1 MTDPKAANPQSTKR
15 LQYSIPA
22 LIVLGIAVAVAVISF
37 TQQPADVFVFPRLV
51 SIFFVIL
58 ALWNAARAV
67 LGLSKVGAGLSAGEA
82 LNILPGALVMI
93 ALIYGAAKFFGFYA
107 ASSVAFLVIATLYD
121 PAKFTS
127 LRAWL
132 VRIAVSGAFMGVI
145 YLLFAVLLR
154 VQTPRGLFF

>member
-15 LQYSIPA
+15 LLYSIPA

-67 LGLSKVGAGLSAGEA
+67 LGMARGTHPRTHVGKLV
-82 LNILPGALVMI
+82 PGH
-93 ALIYGAAKFFGFYA
+93 
-107 ASSVAFLVIATLYD
+107 AT
-121 PAKFTS
+121 S
-127 LRAWL
+127 CWCWH
-132 VRIAVSGAFMGVI
+132 S
-145 YLLFAVLLR
+145 
-154 VQTPRGLFF
+154 RGYSWHVCRGS